1 MPKSS
6 DIVEHFANNSLLKRQ
21 ELYPASA
28 YTAPHTAAFYFL
40 SCFTRS

>member
-1 MPKSS
+1 MSLRTITL
-6 DIVEHFANNSLLKRQ
+6 DTLLKRQ

-40 SCFTRS
+40 SRFTRS